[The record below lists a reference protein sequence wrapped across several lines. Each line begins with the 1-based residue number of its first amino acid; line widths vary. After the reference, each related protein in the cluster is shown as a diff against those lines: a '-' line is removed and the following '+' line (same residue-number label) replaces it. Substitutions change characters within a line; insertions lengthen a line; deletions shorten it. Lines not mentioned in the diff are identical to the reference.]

1 MDHIDGTQIALFFL
15 GQFIV
20 AAAIWGGIRAD
31 LKAMHERLNN
41 VQKIADDAHAR
52 LDRHLESLH
61 SRYMNGGK

>member
-1 MDHIDGTQIALFFL
+1 MDHVDATQIVLFFG
-15 GQFIV
+15 GQIIV

-41 VQKIADDAHAR
+41 VQKSADDAHAR

-61 SRYMNGGK
+61 SRYTNGGK